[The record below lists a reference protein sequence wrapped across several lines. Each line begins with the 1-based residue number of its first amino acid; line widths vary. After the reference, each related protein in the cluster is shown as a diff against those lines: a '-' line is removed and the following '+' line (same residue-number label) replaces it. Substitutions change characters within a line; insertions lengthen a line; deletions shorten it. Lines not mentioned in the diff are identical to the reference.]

1 MTSQVLFCALA
12 VLCVMNVPLAI
23 CMGVASFLA
32 LYAHGSVP
40 FLLLVQ
46 RMFTGSDSFTL
57 LAIPLFMIAG
67 RLMEWGG
74 ISKRLINLSTNVVG
88 GMWGGMGNVAV
99 LACMFFAA
107 ISGSAP
113 ATVVAIGSI
122 MVPAMVEEGY
132 DKAFSVALLAAAGII
147 GVIIPPSI
155 LFVSYGVSLG
165 TSIGKLFVAGV
176 IPGIVMGLSL
186 MLVCYITARRNGWK
200 SNVQPTLE
208 GFLSSLRESIW
219 GLMMPIIILG
229 GIYGG
234 IFTPTESAAVACV
247 YSVFVGMCIYREL
260 SLKKLYI
267 SLYEAGTT
275 SAMVL
280 LIIATATAM
289 GWIMTTEEIPIKVAT
304 ALSSLAQNKYMLL
317 LFLNLM
323 LLVTGCLMEPNA
335 AIIILGPI
343 FLPLLQTAE
352 IDLVHFGVVMVVNM
366 AIGMLTPPLGVNLF
380 VAQSLQKDVSI
391 KNIVVAALPML
402 GILLANLML
411 FTYVPSLSTV
421 LLRFFKV

>member
-1 MTSQVLFCALA
+1 MMSQVLFCALA

-23 CMGVASFLA
+23 CMGFASFLA
-32 LYAHGSVP
+32 LYADGSIP

-74 ISKRLINLSTNVVG
+74 ISKRLINLSMNVVG
-88 GMWGGMGNVAV
+88 GLWGGLGNVAV

-122 MVPAMVEEGY
+122 MVPAMVKDGY
-132 DKAFSVALLAAAGII
+132 DKAFSVALLASAGII

-165 TSIGKLFVAGV
+165 ASIGKLFVAGV
-176 IPGIVMGLSL
+176 IPGILMGLSL
-186 MLVCYITARRNGWK
+186 MALCYFVARRKGWK
-200 SNVQPTLE
+200 SSIKPTFR
-208 GFLSSLRESIW
+208 GFLTALRDSIW
-219 GLMMPIIILG
+219 GLLMPVIILG

-247 YSVFVGMCIYREL
+247 YSVFVGMFVYREL
-260 SLKKLYI
+260 SLKNLYI

-289 GWIMTTEEIPIKVAT
+289 GWIMTTEQIPVKVAE
-304 ALSSLAQNKYMLL
+304 ALSSLAQNKYSLLFFLNFMLL
-317 LFLNLM
+317 I
-323 LLVTGCLMEPNA
+323 TGCLMEPNA

-343 FLPLLQTAE
+343 FLPLLQQAQ

-380 VAQSLQKDVSI
+380 VAQSLQKEI
-391 KNIVVAALPML
+391 PLKNIIIAALPM
-402 GILLANLML
+402 IAVLLVNLFL
-411 FTYVPSLSTV
+411 FSYVPQISTFLLSIV
-421 LLRFFKV
+421 KI

>member
-1 MTSQVLFCALA
+1 MVTQVLFCALA

-23 CMGVASFLA
+23 CLGLASFLA
-32 LYAHGSVP
+32 LYVDGTVP
-40 FLLLVQ
+40 LLLLVQ

-74 ISKRLINLSTNVVG
+74 ISKRLINLSMNVVG
-88 GMWGGMGNVAV
+88 GMWGGLGNVAV

-122 MVPAMVEEGY
+122 MVPAMVKDGY
-132 DKAFSVALLAAAGII
+132 DKAFSVALLASAGII

-165 TSIGKLFVAGV
+165 ASIGKLFVAGIV
-176 IPGIVMGLSL
+176 PGIIMGLSL
-186 MLVCYITARRNGWK
+186 IGVCYVTARIKGWK
-200 SNVQPTLE
+200 SSVKPSFP
-208 GFLSSLRESIW
+208 GFLKALRESIW
-219 GLMMPIIILG
+219 GLLMPVIILG

-234 IFTPTESAAVACV
+234 FFTPTESAAVACV
-247 YSVFVGMCIYREL
+247 YSVFVGMFVYKEL
-260 SLKKLYI
+260 SLKNLYI
-267 SLYEAGTT
+267 SFYEAGTT

-289 GWIMTTEEIPIKVAT
+289 GWILTAEQVPVRVAES
-304 ALSSLAQNKYMLL
+304 LSALAQSKYSLL

-343 FLPLLQTAE
+343 FLPLLQSAQ
-352 IDLVHFGVVMVVNM
+352 IDLIHFGVVMVVNM

-380 VAQSLQKDVSI
+380 VAQSLQKDLQI
-391 KNIVVAALPML
+391 KNIIVAALPML
-402 GILLANLML
+402 AVLLANLLL
-411 FTYVPSLSTV
+411 FTYVPSLSTF
-421 LLRFFKV
+421 LLRFVNV

>member
-1 MTSQVLFCALA
+1 MVSQVLFCSLA

-23 CMGVASFLA
+23 CLGMASFLA
-32 LYAHGSVP
+32 LYADGNIP
-40 FLLLVQ
+40 LLLLAQ
-46 RMFTGSDSFTL
+46 RMFTGTDSFTL

-74 ISKRLINLSTNVVG
+74 ISKRLIDLSMNVVG
-88 GMWGGMGNVAV
+88 GLWGGLGNVAV

-122 MVPAMVEEGY
+122 MVPAMVKEGY

-165 TSIGKLFVAGV
+165 ASIGKLFIAGI
-176 IPGIVMGLSL
+176 IPGIIMGLSL
-186 MLVCYITARRNGWK
+186 MVLCYFTARKKGWK
-200 SNVQPTLE
+200 NNIKPTFS
-208 GFLSSLRESIW
+208 GFTRALKESTW
-219 GLMMPIIILG
+219 GLLMPTIILG

-234 IFTPTESAAVACV
+234 IFTPTESAAVACI
-247 YSVFVGMCIYREL
+247 YSVIVGMFIYKEL
-260 SLKKLYI
+260 TLKKLYI
-267 SLYEAGTT
+267 SLHEAGTT

-289 GWIMTTEEIPIKVAT
+289 GWIMTAEQIPVKAAE
-304 ALSSLAQNKYMLL
+304 ALSGLAQNKYSLLFFLNIMLL
-317 LFLNLM
+317 I
-323 LLVTGCLMEPNA
+323 TGCLMEPNA

-343 FLPLLQTAE
+343 FLPLLQQAN
-352 IDLVHFGVVMVVNM
+352 IDLIHFGVVMVANM
-366 AIGMLTPPLGVNLF
+366 AIGMITPPLGVNLF
-380 VAQSLQKDVSI
+380 VAQNLQKDITI
-391 KNIVVAALPML
+391 KSVIIAAIPMMI
-402 GILLANLML
+402 ILITNLFL
-411 FTYVPSLSTV
+411 FTYIPSLSMI
-421 LLRFFKV
+421 LFQFFKV